1 MARAVRMGK
10 AWATTDT
17 VNVPG
22 VRGSSMGSALLRVV
36 LEYREPRENPFML
49 GLEVQGRENYK
60 LGI

>member
-1 MARAVRMGK
+1 
-10 AWATTDT
+10 
-17 VNVPG
+17 
-22 VRGSSMGSALLRVV
+22 MGSALLRVV